1 MLAFHIDN
9 KPVNFWI
16 ILQKHRG
23 QPFIQVILFLS
34 NHCSEGTGWSIS
46 CSAQSLLHNCS
57 FSASEGLLN
66 IYYYSIACCE
76 PTNLLRFLHCQC
88 KDLQNILKI
97 YKIGNTEL
105 GKKRKQV
112 SIKLQGAWGGEGSVG
127 HREYIWRN
135 ETRVAD
141 GDTVLYL
148 PSLPSRELWNQQM
161 ITIPD
166 LAHCSWST
174 GQQWYLPSCM
184 PLKLGLPTYS
194 NPELTLSERWSVC
207 PNHSFPLLHNLNL
220 LVFTLFKFWQRVF
233 NPLFL
238 FSQVLPRLLNAF
250 HIFCVYSRHTLNTFR
265 SSCMPLWL

>member
-16 ILQKHRG
+16 ILQKHCG

-194 NPELTLSERWSVC
+194 NPELTLSERWSV
-207 PNHSFPLLHNLNL
+207 P
-220 LVFTLFKFWQRVF
+220 
-233 NPLFL
+233 FL
-238 FSQVLPRLLNAF
+238 PTSPQLKLTCFHTFQVLTKGLQPFVSLFTGTASPAECFPHFLCLF
-250 HIFCVYSRHTLNTFR
+250 QTHPEYIQE
-265 SSCMPLWL
+265 